1 MKQISI
7 FILLYFI
14 VIATVCK
21 AQFTE
26 TELNVIK
33 DSIKLEIAD
42 TSKSKWVKDEL
53 IMMQKVLAKPDSLF
67 PYSKFDS
74 VIVYQYSRKGRFEPA
89 EWNTIFREY
98 IVSKN
103 RLEATQV
110 DTILKVVN
118 NPLHFYWWEC
128 GTPFIECSILFFHK
142 GKEIATIDCACSGEQ
157 LFFKPNNILGRY
169 GVLNEKGFLLFHN
182 NLNK

>member
-7 FILLYFI
+7 YILLFLA
-14 VIATVCK
+14 VTSVCN

-26 TELNVIK
+26 IELNVIK

-53 IMMQKVLAKPDSLF
+53 IMMQRLLAKPDSLF

-103 RLEATQV
+103 RLEVAQI

-118 NPLHFYWWEC
+118 NPLQFYWWQC

-142 GKEIATIDCACSGEQ
+142 GKEIATIDCACSEQ
-157 LFFKPNNILGRY
+157 LFFKPNNVLGRN
-169 GVLNEKGFLLFHN
+169 GVLNKKGHLLFYN
-182 NLNK
+182 NLTK